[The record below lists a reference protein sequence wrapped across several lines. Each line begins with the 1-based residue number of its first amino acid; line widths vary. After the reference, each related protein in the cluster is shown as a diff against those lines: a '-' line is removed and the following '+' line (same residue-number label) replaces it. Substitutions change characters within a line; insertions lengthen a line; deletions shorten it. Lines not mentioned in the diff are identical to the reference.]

1 MTDTATADTTAPTV
15 ATPLPTRAKIV
26 IIGGGILGCSI
37 AYHLTKNGE
46 TDVLLLEQ
54 HQLTDGATW
63 HAAGLVGQLRSSRNT
78 TRMLEHSVEMYSG
91 LEAETG
97 QAVDWHQVG
106 SLRLACSPD
115 RVLELRRLA
124 TMAKSFGLPMD
135 IISPEAAQALFPLMS
150 TEDVLAAAFLPTDGY
165 IDPASVTQA
174 IAKGARQ
181 RNAQIHENT
190 KVTSITVDGRRITK
204 VSVLQKDG
212 TRGDI
217 ECEVVV
223 NAAGMWGLEVGRM
236 AGARIPAIAVEHQY
250 VLTGP
255 ITEMPAAEIRAMPT
269 LRDPDHLV
277 YYKPDGQGLLVG
289 GYEPNTLAFGET
301 GIPVPFQRQLID
313 PNLDRFEQLAVLAA
327 KRTPVIERAG
337 IRTVVNGPIP
347 YSADADFVMGRTPEI
362 DNFFVASGFLYGIA
376 AGGGAGKMMAEWI
389 MEGRPSLDLWPLDVR
404 RFAFHHTTRQ
414 FMYPRAVEL
423 YGHHYKLSAPGSEH
437 ESSRGIRR
445 SPLHETLKARRA
457 VFGSR
462 GGWERPNWFAPV
474 GVEAVDRPSF
484 AKPNWF
490 DHVGEE
496 ALAVRNRVALV
507 DQTSFAKFEITGPG
521 ALAAV
526 QHLSVAD
533 MDKSVGTVT
542 YTQLCNERGGIE
554 CDLTMSRT
562 AEDSWY
568 VVTGAAFGAHDMG
581 WIRAN
586 SPDDG
591 SVIVRD
597 LTSARAVINVCGPL
611 SREVLQSVCE
621 DDLSNAAFK
630 YGRARDIT
638 IGSAPVWAMRIGYT
652 GELGWELHI
661 PTEYAA
667 HVEELLRAA
676 GEPHDIADVGY
687 RAIDRL
693 RMEKGYV
700 YWSTDVTPDT
710 SPWEA
715 GLAWRVDLGKG
726 DFIGRDALVAQQAGG
741 IQRLLCT
748 FTLEL
753 PEGQRAYPVS
763 GEAIIADDEVVGFT
777 TSANFGHTVGKPIA
791 YGYLPAAFAD
801 RTDFVIEV
809 YGEPIPATRNTGPL
823 YDPTNARLRS

>member
-1 MTDTATADTTAPTV
+1 VTDFPTDFP
-15 ATPLPTRAKIV
+15 TDSRPLPTQARIV

-37 AYHLTKNGE
+37 AYHLTKMGE
-46 TDVLLLEQ
+46 TDVVLLEQ
-54 HQLTDGATW
+54 HKLTDGATW

-78 TRMLEHSVEMYSG
+78 TRMLEHSVEMYNG

-124 TMAKSFGLPMD
+124 TMAKSFGLPME
-135 IISPEAAQALFPLMS
+135 IISPEAAQAMFPLMS
-150 TEDVLAAAFLPTDGY
+150 TEDVMAAAFLPTDGY

-174 IAKGARQ
+174 IAKGARM
-181 RNAQIHENT
+181 RGAQMIEDT
-190 KVTSITVDGRRITK
+190 KVTSIIVDGRRITK
-204 VSVLQKDG
+204 VTTD
-212 TRGDI
+212 RGEI
-217 ECEVVV
+217 ECEMVV

-236 AGARIPAIAVEHQY
+236 AGARVPAFAVEHQY

-269 LRDPDHLV
+269 LRDPDNLV
-277 YYKPDGQGLLVG
+277 YYKPDGQGLLIG
-289 GYEPNTLAFGET
+289 GYEPNTLAFGES
-301 GIPVPFQRQLID
+301 GIPVPFRRQLID
-313 PNLDRFEQLAVLAA
+313 PNLDRFEQLAVQAA
-327 KRTPVIERAG
+327 KRTPAIERAG

-347 YSADADFVMGRTPEI
+347 YSADADFVMGRTPEL
-362 DNFFVASGFLYGIA
+362 DNFFVATGFLYGIA
-376 AGGGAGKMMAEWI
+376 AGGGAGKMMAEW
-389 MEGRPSLDLWPLDVR
+389 MLEGRPSLDLWPLDVR
-404 RFAFHHTTRQ
+404 RFAFHHTTRA

-437 ESSRGIRR
+437 ETSRGIRR
-445 SPLHETLKARRA
+445 SPLHDTMRASGA

-462 GGWERPNWFAPV
+462 GGWERPNWFAPE

-490 DHVGEE
+490 DHVGVEH
-496 ALAVRNRVALV
+496 AAVRQRVALV

-526 QHLSVAD
+526 QWLSVAD

-562 AEDSWY
+562 APDSWY

-597 LTSARAVINVCGPL
+597 LTSARAVINICGPR
-611 SREVLQSVCE
+611 SREVLQTVCE
-621 DDLSNAAFK
+621 DDISNAAFR
-630 YGRARDIT
+630 YGRARELT
-638 IGSAPVWAMRIGYT
+638 VGSAPVWAMRIGYT

-661 PTEYAA
+661 PTEYTG
-667 HVEELLRAA
+667 HVYELLKAA
-676 GEPHDIADVGY
+676 GQPFDIADVGY

-700 YWSTDVTPDT
+700 YWSTDVTPDIT
-710 SPWEA
+710 PWEA
-715 GLAWRVDLGKG
+715 GLDWRVDLDKG
-726 DFIGRDALVAQQAGG
+726 DFCGRDALVAQQADGVE
-741 IQRLLCT
+741 RKLCT
-748 FTLEL
+748 FTLE
-753 PEGQRAYPVS
+753 QMAYPVS
-763 GEAIIADDEVVGFT
+763 GEAIIADGAVVGFT
-777 TSANFGHTVGKPIA
+777 TSANFGHTVGKPVA
-791 YGYLPAAFAD
+791 YGYLPIALAERD
-801 RTDFVIEV
+801 DFVIEV
-809 YGEPIPATRNTGPL
+809 YGEPVPATRHSSPL

>member
-1 MTDTATADTTAPTV
+1 MPE
-15 ATPLPTRAKIV
+15 PLPSRARIV

-37 AYHLTKNGE
+37 AYHLTKMGE
-46 TDVLLLEQ
+46 TDVVLVEQ
-54 HQLTDGATW
+54 HKLTDGATW
-63 HAAGLVGQLRSSRNT
+63 HAAGLVGQLRSSRNV
-78 TRMLEHSVEMYSG
+78 TRMLEHSVEMYDG

-115 RVLELRRLA
+115 RVLELRRLT
-124 TMAKSFGLPMD
+124 TMAKSFGLPME
-135 IISPEAAQALFPLMS
+135 IVSAAEAQTMFPLMS
-150 TEDVLAAAFLPTDGY
+150 TEDVVAAAFLPTDGY

-174 IAKGARQ
+174 IAKGARM
-181 RNAQIHENT
+181 RNARIIEDT
-190 KVTSITVDGRRITK
+190 RVSSITVDGRRITK
-204 VSVLQKDG
+204 VAVEREGVSH
-212 TRGDI
+212 DI
-217 ECEVVV
+217 ECEIVV

-236 AGARIPAIAVEHQY
+236 AGARVPAIAVEHQY
-250 VLTGP
+250 ILTGP

-289 GYEPNTLAFGET
+289 GYEPNTQPFGET

-327 KRTPVIERAG
+327 KRTPMIERAG

-347 YSADADFVMGRTPEI
+347 YSADADFVMGKAPEL
-362 DNFFVASGFLYGIA
+362 DNFFVATGFLYGIA

-389 MEGRPSLDLWPLDVR
+389 LEGRPSLDLWPLDVR

-414 FMYPRAVEL
+414 FMFPRAVEL

-437 ESSRGIRR
+437 ETSRGIRR
-445 SPLHETLKARRA
+445 SPLHDKLAAARA

-462 GGWERPNWFAPV
+462 GGWERPNWFAPD

-490 DHVGEE
+490 DHVGAEH
-496 ALAVRNRVALV
+496 AAVRERVALV

-526 QHLSVAD
+526 QRLSVAN
-533 MDKSVGTVT
+533 MNKSIGTVT

-554 CDLTMSRT
+554 CDLTLSRT

-568 VVTGAAFGAHDMG
+568 VVTGSAFGAHDMG

-586 SPDDG
+586 SPSDG

-597 LTSARAVINVCGPL
+597 LTSARAVINICGPS
-611 SREVLQSVCE
+611 SRDVLQAVCE
-621 DDLSNAAFK
+621 DDVSNAAFR
-630 YGRARDIT
+630 YGRAREIT
-638 IGSAPVWAMRIGYT
+638 VGSAPVWAMRIGYT

-667 HVEELLRAA
+667 HVYELLHAA
-676 GEPHDIADVGY
+676 GQAHGVADVGY

-700 YWSTDVTPDT
+700 YWSTDVTPDVT
-710 SPWEA
+710 PWEA
-715 GLAWRVDLGKG
+715 GLGWRVDLDKG
-726 DFIGRDALVAQQAGG
+726 DFIGRDALVAQQSTG
-741 IQRLLCT
+741 IERALCT
-748 FTLEL
+748 FTLEAM
-753 PEGQRAYPVS
+753 AYPVG
-763 GEAIIADDEVVGFT
+763 GEAIIANGAGGSEVVGFT
-777 TSANFGHTVGKPIA
+777 TSANFGHTIGKPIA
-791 YGYLPAAFAD
+791 YGYLPADLAT

-809 YGEPIPATRNTGPL
+809 YGEPIPATRHSGAL
-823 YDPTNARLRS
+823 YDPTNVRLRS